1 MEFSHVLG
9 KQMNWNGMIT
19 FRGIVVPSRQ
29 LRSRPRAI
37 IFLMRVVISA
47 ALLGVTPRTKG
58 FFVAWCWE
66 REWRSFNGDRVW
78 CGAWNEIL
86 SRFHPTRLLTPP
98 SIKTELRPNYHNSWC
113 TLSTYWVLKWSSRQ
127 ERKEE
132 STFCSICSR
141 KLRPWGNTHPINSAA
156 KVLC

>member
-47 ALLGVTPRTKG
+47 ALLGVTPRTIG
-58 FFVAWCWE
+58 FFCSMVL
-66 REWRSFNGDRVW
+66 RELNG
-78 CGAWNEIL
+78 ASMEIEYGVVL
-86 SRFHPTRLLTPP
+86 EMKYFLAFILQDYSLPP
-98 SIKTELRPNYHNSWC
+98 L
-113 TLSTYWVLKWSSRQ
+113 
-127 ERKEE
+127 
-132 STFCSICSR
+132 
-141 KLRPWGNTHPINSAA
+141 
-156 KVLC
+156 

>member
-1 MEFSHVLG
+1 MLG

-58 FFVAWCWE
+58 FFCSMVLRE
-66 REWRSFNGDRVW
+66 RMEELQWR
-78 CGAWNEIL
+78 
-86 SRFHPTRLLTPP
+86 
-98 SIKTELRPNYHNSWC
+98 
-113 TLSTYWVLKWSSRQ
+113 
-127 ERKEE
+127 
-132 STFCSICSR
+132 
-141 KLRPWGNTHPINSAA
+141 
-156 KVLC
+156 